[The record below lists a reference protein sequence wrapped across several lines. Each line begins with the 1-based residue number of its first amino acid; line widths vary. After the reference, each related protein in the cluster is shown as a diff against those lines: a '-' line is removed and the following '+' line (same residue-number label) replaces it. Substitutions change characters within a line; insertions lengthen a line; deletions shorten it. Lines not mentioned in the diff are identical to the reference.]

1 MSVLPYEEIFG
12 RAQAGRV
19 GFVEVPMDSA
29 RIIVL
34 AEGQSGAIAT
44 RRLGA
49 CSGLVILGRS
59 AAIMAHIAPRSPTA
73 QLGATSSAQHFRV
86 FVGQMEQLYIS
97 NRRHF
102 PPETTAWGF
111 YLTGVHEITD
121 ELKAI
126 ASHRFAILGLRNR
139 HTGYHPFE
147 GPNRRDEIRACL
159 QLIGPGFTHFYIEY
173 VLMENMMLPRPSPD
187 RQAPRGTALSESNFL
202 VWSANA
208 GKAIQMF
215 YGQPVEPGQLSGTY
229 EIRCA
234 NPNGVIAWPRY
245 NFDTRQWVR

>member
-1 MSVLPYEEIFG
+1 
-12 RAQAGRV
+12 
-19 GFVEVPMDSA
+19 
-29 RIIVL
+29 
-34 AEGQSGAIAT
+34 
-44 RRLGA
+44 
-49 CSGLVILGRS
+49 
-59 AAIMAHIAPRSPTA
+59 MAHIAPRSPTA

-159 QLIGPGFTHFYIEY
+159 QLIGPGVTHFYIEY

-245 NFDTRQWVR
+245 NFDTRQWFDNRASKAVLNSGHVRADIDSASPSDKSTKRKKLIRVELTRQLRSGSDEEEAWI